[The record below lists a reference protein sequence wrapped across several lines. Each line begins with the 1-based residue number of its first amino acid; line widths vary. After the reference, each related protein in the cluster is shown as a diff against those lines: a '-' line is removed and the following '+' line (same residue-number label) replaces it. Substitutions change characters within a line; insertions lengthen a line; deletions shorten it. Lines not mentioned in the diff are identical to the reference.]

1 MCPCSAQSPLA
12 APRSNTR
19 CSQIAAVRR
28 SRPRATHRRCFAAP
42 QLCLPRLRCRF
53 VLLLPNRRLL
63 LGVSSAGISPPGA
76 VRPGTGRHYRAY
88 IPPAAGSRCQQISP
102 ARLQNITTELQHYTN
117 ITLCRTAGTTA
128 NVCAPKITALRPI
141 LRPRRKEFFHWQ
153 VSIKAHHPYGH
164 TATLSR
170 SGYTPPF
177 K

>member
-1 MCPCSAQSPLA
+1 MCSCSARSPLA

-28 SRPRATHRRCFAAP
+28 SRPGQRTAGVCRPPNSACPACGAASSCSC
-42 QLCLPRLRCRF
+42 QTGGC
-53 VLLLPNRRLL
+53 
-63 LGVSSAGISPPGA
+63 SSAGISPPGA

-102 ARLQNITTELQHYTN
+102 ARLQNITTALQHYTN

-141 LRPRRKEFFHWQ
+141 LRPRRKEFFHRQ

-164 TATLSR
+164 TASLSR